1 MTEHPDTFGLATPV
15 GSRRKF
21 FEWVTA
27 AAFSLIGLGLAIP
40 LVGYVVSP
48 ALRRR
53 EQPWVEVGSLDE
65 LPLEQPKQLQYLR
78 SEQDGYM
85 PSNVT
90 KAVWAIKHSA
100 TDVTVLSPICTHLG
114 CGYNWDEEADRFKCP
129 CHGSVYDKSGKV
141 LGGPAPRPLDPLPTR
156 IEEGRL
162 LVQYKEFK
170 SGLATRVEV

>member
-1 MTEHPDTFGLATPV
+1 MPEHSDAFGLATPV

-27 AAFSLIGLGLAIP
+27 AAFSLISLGLAVP
-40 LVGYVVSP
+40 LIGYVVSP

-53 EQPWVEVGSLDE
+53 EKPWVEVGSMEE
-65 LPLEQPKQLQYLR
+65 LPLEQPKQLEYLR
-78 SEQDGYM
+78 AEQDGYM
-85 PSNVT
+85 PSHVA

-114 CGYNWDEEADRFKCP
+114 CGYHWDLEADRFKCP
-129 CHGSVYDKSGKV
+129 CHGSVYDKTGKV
-141 LGGPAPRPLDPLPTR
+141 LAGPAPRPLDPLPVR
-156 IEEGRL
+156 IEQGRL

-170 SGLATRVEV
+170 SGLPRRVEV